1 MRSRQARKP
10 CDPRSC
16 SASRRWL
23 GAAPKSPFLARVDAR
38 QAKLRKSRAETTEGR
53 RSLSRCAG
61 GPAPHRSHIVRF
73 TSIPRTKPIHA
84 MQHAHTHTHTHTS
97 RATHADTGS
106 TPTCVKAAVPVAR
119 TSPPNHSC
127 QITLLPTVWAGPL
140 CGFSPAGSGAALA
153 VTTTPMGV
161 ETDAA
166 PPGSAASSLAACS
179 PSSHVSLS
187 RFRS

>member
-10 CDPRSC
+10 CGPRSC

-23 GAAPKSPFLARVDAR
+23 GAAPKSPFLARVDAPS
-38 QAKLRKSRAETTEGR
+38 QTAKIEG
-53 RSLSRCAG
+53 G
-61 GPAPHRSHIVRF
+61 NNGTF
-73 TSIPRTKPIHA
+73 KSIPRTKPIHA

-119 TSPPNHSC
+119 TSSPNHSC

>member
-10 CDPRSC
+10 CGPRSC

-23 GAAPKSPFLARVDAR
+23 GAAPTSPSLARVER
-38 QAKLRKSRAETTEGR
+38 AKPNSKIGGEGTERDSASLALRR
-53 RSLSRCAG
+53 RSRPPPL
-61 GPAPHRSHIVRF
+61 HIVRF

>member
-10 CDPRSC
+10 CGPRSC

-38 QAKLRKSRAETTEGR
+38 QAKLRKSRGETR
-53 RSLSRCAG
+53 NLQ
-61 GPAPHRSHIVRF
+61 VN
-73 TSIPRTKPIHA
+73 TKNEANTCHA
-84 MQHAHTHTHTHTS
+84 ACTHAH
-97 RATHADTGS
+97 AHAH
-106 TPTCVKAAVPVAR
+106 VAR
-119 TSPPNHSC
+119 HARRHRQHTYMRQGGRARGEDKSSKPLMPNNIATDC
-127 QITLLPTVWAGPL
+127 MGRPA
-140 CGFSPAGSGAALA
+140 GFSPAGSGTALA

-179 PSSHVSLS
+179 LSSRGSPS